1 MLITGGPKYSG
12 MGPYEVASLSRAN
25 LRYMECRMS
34 VDILLRL
41 RNFNSKTP
49 FAKDMALEAAD
60 EIERLR
66 RAIGR
71 HKQEVWGAD
80 EPQHASDIAL
90 YRALSTSS
98 NETRSKT

>member
-1 MLITGGPKYSG
+1 
-12 MGPYEVASLSRAN
+12 
-25 LRYMECRMS
+25 MS
-34 VDILLRL
+34 VDIVLRL

-49 FAKDMALEAAD
+49 FAKEIAVEAAD
-60 EIERLR
+60 EIERMR

-90 YRALSTSS
+90 YKVLPTG
-98 NETRSKT
+98 NIDTKSKR

>member
-1 MLITGGPKYSG
+1 
-12 MGPYEVASLSRAN
+12 
-25 LRYMECRMS
+25 MS
-34 VDILLRL
+34 VDIVLRL
-41 RNFNSKTP
+41 RHFNSKTP
-49 FAKDMALEAAD
+49 FAKEIAVEAAD

-90 YRALSTSS
+90 YRVLSTGHID
-98 NETRSKT
+98 TKSKR